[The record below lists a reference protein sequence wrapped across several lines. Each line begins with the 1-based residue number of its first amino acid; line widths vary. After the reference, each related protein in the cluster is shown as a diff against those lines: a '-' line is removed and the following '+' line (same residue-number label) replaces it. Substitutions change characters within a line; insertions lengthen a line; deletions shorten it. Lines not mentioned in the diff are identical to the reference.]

1 MRVWHSP
8 WSWLNEI
15 VALDSVAGNTLIG
28 MFTRLILRKPFQ
40 VARAAITVCSPF
52 VAFLMITQIQTGS
65 RETDFVVADFVA
77 EEVSRRPAFVP
88 RHDEA
93 TRKITQA
100 RDDDQRRM
108 VFPLAPADAAYLAVR
123 NERRVGPYPVFVE
136 GATDS
141 QAQRHQVRVVG
152 EHHRLA
158 ERLHVESEDLQQDQ
172 ETEDDADGQFEGV
185 VRRLLARPGEKRRR
199 PAPLVPRI
207 VDDELDVRDEEPR
220 SEQQQKPGEQRLNLH
235 GSIVLNLFD
244 GGEMRVE
251 AVPAARF
258 VHAGGADEDAV
269 AAGDEALRVVRR
281 IAADDADGERL
292 GDVFGNR
299 EQLRHRLE
307 GTPEII
313 LIEAGDDDPLA
324 AIRERIAR
332 PRQTRVEELPL
343 VDSDDV
349 GVVVDAAQQLVGVA
363 DVLRR
368 DSHVAVRDDLIF
380 AEAVVDERLE
390 DLNLLAGDLR
400 ATQPAD
406 QLLALAAEHAA
417 GDDFDP
423 AVRRRTSDFVH
434 QTRAWYSP
442 VSVLTRTLSPSLMNG
457 GTCTTSPVSSVAG
470 FTCALAVAP
479 LMPGTVSLTTRS
491 TVCGS
496 SMPTGSLS

>member
-1 MRVWHSP
+1 
-8 WSWLNEI
+8 
-15 VALDSVAGNTLIG
+15 

-52 VAFLMITQIQTGS
+52 VGCLMITQIPAGS
-65 RETDFVVADFVA
+65 GETDFVVAAFVA
-77 EEVSRRPAFVP
+77 EEVSRRPAFGP

-136 GATDS
+136 AATDS

-158 ERLHVESEDLQQDQ
+158 ERLHVEAEDLQQDQ
-172 ETEDDADGQFEGV
+172 ETE
-185 VRRLLARPGEKRRR
+185 
-199 PAPLVPRI
+199 
-207 VDDELDVRDEEPR
+207 
-220 SEQQQKPGEQRLNLH
+220 
-235 GSIVLNLFD
+235 
-244 GGEMRVE
+244 
-251 AVPAARF
+251 
-258 VHAGGADEDAV
+258 
-269 AAGDEALRVVRR
+269 
-281 IAADDADGERL
+281 DDADGERL

-332 PRQTRVEELPL
+332 PRETRVEELPL

-470 FTCALAVAP
+470 FTFALAVAP